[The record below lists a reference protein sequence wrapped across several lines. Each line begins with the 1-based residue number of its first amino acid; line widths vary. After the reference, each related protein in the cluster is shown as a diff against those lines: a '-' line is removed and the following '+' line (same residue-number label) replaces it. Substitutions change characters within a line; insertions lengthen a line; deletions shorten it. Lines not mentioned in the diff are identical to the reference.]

1 MSYSVH
7 VLSQFIQQPRAEHW
21 TAALRVVQY
30 LKGNSGQGIFLDSDC
45 DIKLYGWCDADW
57 AACPLTRWS
66 LTGWIIFLG
75 RSPISWKTKKQQ
87 MMSQSFAEAEYR
99 SMANTTCEHKWVN
112 GILSSLGIIHPMPM
126 QLYCDSQVTQ
136 NHVFHECTKHI
147 EVDCHFVRNE
157 IIYGHL

>member
-1 MSYSVH
+1 
-7 VLSQFIQQPRAEHW
+7 
-21 TAALRVVQY
+21 
-30 LKGNSGQGIFLDSDC
+30 
-45 DIKLYGWCDADW
+45 
-57 AACPLTRWS
+57 
-66 LTGWIIFLG
+66 
-75 RSPISWKTKKQQ
+75 

-147 EVDCHFVRNE
+147 EVNCHFVRNE